1 MSKLKLATV
10 WLDGCSG
17 CHMSFLDMDERLLEL
32 AEVVDVVYSP
42 IVDTKEFPD
51 EVDIALVEGAV
62 ASVDDEKKIKKIRDH
77 SKMLVAMGDCAI
89 TGNVP
94 SMRNPIG
101 PEAILDRAY
110 IENAS
115 CAGADSLRR
124 GAQAAQGGASHPRVR
139 EGGRLSARLPA
150 LGRHISRRAHRA
162 GQRRPAGYSGAHPLW
177 SLRIGV
183 CSHEPDHHHRSGN
196 AP

>member
-51 EVDIALVEGAV
+51 EVDIALVEGAIS
-62 ASVDDEKKIKKIRDH
+62 SVDDEKKIKKVRDH

-110 IENAS
+110 IQNVS
-115 CAGADSLRR
+115 
-124 GAQAAQGGASHPRVR
+124 AQAQIPCVVVPKLLKIVRPIHEFVKVDVFLPGCPPSADTFHTTLTALVNGGP
-139 EGGRLSARLPA
+139 LDIPA
-150 LGRHISRRAHRA
+150 LTRF
-162 GQRRPAGYSGAHPLW
+162 GA
-177 SLRIGV
+177 
-183 CSHEPDHHHRSGN
+183 
-196 AP
+196 